1 MSSADLALQMMIREQ
16 DQAIDSIAGT
26 LSTLAQQAGLM
37 GREIGEH
44 NEFAPAVHGLVSC
57 QSDILF
63 QDARRH
69 RTRR

>member
-1 MSSADLALQMMIREQ
+1 MMIREQ

-44 NEFAPAVHGLVSC
+44 NEFVPAVHGLVS
-57 QSDILF
+57 SI
-63 QDARRH
+63 
-69 RTRR
+69 